1 MFKLTNDSLPETS
14 QDSVICTVAYEDV
27 PAGATIPSTH
37 RWFQT
42 YLKWLA
48 VPNVP
53 EPFET
58 AQQISDR
65 LRATKIQELKDEGL
79 SRIQAVLPAI
89 SSFDTLE
96 LVREMWLSIAP
107 AARAATADFQSV
119 IDIYQAAR
127 DGVVFL
133 NTATD
138 GEVSSYDVTT
148 SPSWPV

>member
-1 MFKLTNDSLPETS
+1 MFKLTNDSLPATS
-14 QDSVICTVAYEDV
+14 QESVICTVAYQDV
-27 PAGATIPSTH
+27 PAGATIPSSH

-42 YLKWLA
+42 YLIWLA
-48 VPNVP
+48 EPNVP

-65 LRATKIQELKDEGL
+65 LRNEKIQELKEEGL
-79 SRIQAVLPAI
+79 SRIKAIMPAI
-89 SSFDTLE
+89 SDFDTLE

-107 AARAATADFQSV
+107 AARSATADFQSI

-133 NTATD
+133 NGATD
-138 GEVSSYDVTT
+138 GEVSSYDVIT